1 MSAVAEAETGVDK
14 SRLLGVDA
22 LLALLRSLFT
32 DAERFLR
39 DFGPELLLSV
49 LLIGVYGLLFWGL
62 SRLALW
68 LLGRYGPPDAHPVLR
83 RTLGALLWL
92 TFLLLAAV
100 SISGLFP
107 ALGTYAPA
115 MFRVYLLLAVLYVG
129 WALLRHFLSRQA
141 RLWDL
146 DASLSLLLR
155 NLLWTLW
162 MVVGVYLIFRQF
174 GVDLLPILGG
184 LGVVGLAVGFAA
196 QDILA
201 NLISGV
207 TLLLDRPFRIGDWIR
222 VRDYEGEVHGLTL
235 RTTRIYTRDNEYV
248 SIPNKEIAEATVTNL
263 TAGGRLRLNVPLP
276 LAYRERVGAA
286 RALLLEVMAAHP
298 KVLKDPAPL
307 VLVREVN
314 ETYLELILRFWV
326 TAEDVKAYPVV
337 TMQLREAAKEALQ
350 DAGLEPPFPQRR
362 IEIESRGAASP
373 EPGEESS
380 RHAEH

>member
-1 MSAVAEAETGVDK
+1 MSAGAGAEPGVDK

-22 LLALLRSLFT
+22 LLELLRSHLAQ
-32 DAERFLR
+32 AERWLR
-39 DFGPELLLSV
+39 DFGPELLLSA
-49 LLIGVYGLLFWGL
+49 LLIGVYALLLWGVSRVAFWL
-62 SRLALW
+62 FARLA
-68 LLGRYGPPDAHPVLR
+68 PPDAHPVLR
-83 RTLGALLWL
+83 RTLGTLLRL
-92 TFLLLAAV
+92 TFLLLVAV
-100 SISGLFP
+100 SVSGLFP
-107 ALGTYAPA
+107 ALAGYTPA
-115 MFRVYLLLAVLYVG
+115 IFRVYLLLALLYGG
-129 WALLRHFLSRQA
+129 WALLRHFLSRQV

-155 NLLWTLW
+155 NLLRTLW
-162 MVVGVYLIFRQF
+162 VVVGVYLIFRQF

-263 TAGGRLRLNVPLP
+263 SAGGRLRLNVPLP
-276 LAYRERVGAA
+276 LAYRERVPDA
-286 RALLLEVMAAHP
+286 RARLLEVIAAHP
-298 KVLKDPAPL
+298 RVMTDPAPL

-314 ETYLELILRFWV
+314 ETSLELILRFWV
-326 TAEDVKAYPVV
+326 SSEDVKGYPVI
-337 TMQLREAAKEALQ
+337 TMELREAAKEALQ
-350 DAGLEPPFPQRR
+350 DAGFAPPYPQRR
-362 IEIESRGAASP
+362 IEIEPRGTANLKA
-373 EPGEESS
+373 GEESAL
-380 RHAEH
+380 HAEH